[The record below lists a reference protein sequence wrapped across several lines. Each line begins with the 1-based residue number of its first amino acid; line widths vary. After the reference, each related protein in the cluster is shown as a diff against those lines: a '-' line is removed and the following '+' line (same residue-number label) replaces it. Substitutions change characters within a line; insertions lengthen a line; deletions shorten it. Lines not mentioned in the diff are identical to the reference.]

1 MNKRVYTRN
10 EDGTTTVTTVEW
22 TIEDQ
27 IAEKEAQLLKMY
39 DELQTLKNSQQN

>member
-22 TIEDQ
+22 SVEDQ
-27 IAEKEAQLLKMY
+27 IAAKEAELLQMY
-39 DELQTLKNSQQN
+39 NELQALKNNQ